1 MKNCTVYHQKSG
13 ESGKRTRTVVQK
25 SGDNL
30 HSRQKKKKGK
40 KKKNSCNVVACLTLK
55 EIHTHTL
62 THTHTPRQPRVGNN
76 DVLTACAP
84 APQKQAEDE
93 KESPRRSPYPQATSR
108 LSGGGSCSRKSQLP
122 SDSHTPAATKAED
135 RLMLGNP
142 WPHC

>member
-1 MKNCTVYHQKSG
+1 MAKTCTLPRRVVKNCTVYHQKSG

-40 KKKNSCNVVACLTLK
+40 KKKNSCNVGACLTLK

-93 KESPRRSPYPQATSR
+93 KESPPKKSLSP
-108 LSGGGSCSRKSQLP
+108 
-122 SDSHTPAATKAED
+122 SHFTTKW
-135 RLMLGNP
+135 RG
-142 WPHC
+142 